1 MIYILLVSASFPNSV
16 SYNVCDKLDE
26 VQSLVSVL
34 KGYLHDNLENEI
46 AVTSYSQLDVISE
59 KIKSIAEIANA

>member
-1 MIYILLVSASFPNSV
+1 MIYILFVSASFPDSV

>member
-1 MIYILLVSASFPNSV
+1 MSASFPNSV